1 MRTLFRHGVFALLIA
16 AFAGCSSGESA
27 NPPGS
32 SGAAPGS
39 AVADACTL
47 LSETQIGE
55 IVGNPVIKGRNEAGP
70 TTCKWDA
77 QNAGDV
83 DVLLITGAPG
93 SDREKYICPEL
104 RKSATTDPA
113 FAGIGEAVTWKFG
126 AVGSLFNSGDLE
138 LCGSKGFI
146 SLSLNGKR
154 DEAALKQAAI
164 ALARKIQER

>member
-1 MRTLFRHGVFALLIA
+1 MRMRFRHGILALLMA
-16 AFAGCSSGESA
+16 AGAGCSSGESTET
-27 NPPGS
+27 PGS
-32 SGAAPGS
+32 SGSAPGTP
-39 AVADACTL
+39 AADACTL

-55 IVGNPVIKGRNEAGP
+55 VVGNPVVKGRNEAGA

-104 RKSATTDPA
+104 RKTATSDPE
-113 FAGIGEAVTWKFG
+113 FAGIGDTVTWKFG
-126 AVGSLFNSGDLE
+126 PVGSLFNSGDLE
-138 LCGSKGFI
+138 LCSRKGFI

-154 DEAALKQAAI
+154 DEPVLKQAAI

>member
-1 MRTLFRHGVFALLIA
+1 MRVRLRRGVFALLLA
-16 AFAGCSSGESA
+16 AGAGCSSGEA
-27 NPPGS
+27 DPPGS
-32 SGAAPGS
+32 AGAAPGS
-39 AVADACTL
+39 APANACTL
-47 LSETQIGE
+47 LSEPQIGE
-55 IVGNPVIKGRNEAGP
+55 IVGNPVLPGRNEAGA

-77 QNAGDV
+77 KNAGEV

-104 RKSATTDPA
+104 RKTTSADPE
-113 FAGIGEAVTWKFG
+113 FSGLGETVSWKFS

-138 LCGSKGFI
+138 LCGRHGFI

-154 DEAALKQAAI
+154 DEAALKQAAV